1 MCTTDEAIARQ
12 VAHETE
18 AERLR
23 AALRD
28 LVALTKRAFAPH
40 DGPLSKAIEHAENIL
55 HGDH

>member
-12 VAHETE
+12 LAHETE

-23 AALRD
+23 ATLRD

-40 DGPLSKAIEHAENIL
+40 DGPLQKAVDEAERIL
-55 HGDH
+55 HGDN